1 MSEMYTEEKLQSDDQ
16 SRKSNTQLVRI
27 PEKKME
33 RKNFFKNTRN
43 YFGMK
48 NETERVTMTRNAKK
62 IHTNIQ

>member
-1 MSEMYTEEKLQSDDQ
+1 MYIEEKLQSDDQ

-27 PEKKME
+27 PEKVKKKKME

-48 NETERVTMTRNAKK
+48 NETERVTKTRNAKK
-62 IHTNIQ
+62 NSH